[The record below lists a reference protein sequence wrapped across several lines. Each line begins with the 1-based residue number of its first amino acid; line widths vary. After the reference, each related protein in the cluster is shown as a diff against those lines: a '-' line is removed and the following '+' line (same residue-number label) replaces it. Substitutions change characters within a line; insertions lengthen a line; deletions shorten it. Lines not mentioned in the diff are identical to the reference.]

1 MTAAKV
7 LSAKVSYAVSLY
19 LQLVEKGTEP
29 RAAYAAAC
37 ELAGLTSARERSEM
51 RSAVVAT
58 QG

>member
-1 MTAAKV
+1 MPSPKV

-51 RSAVVAT
+51 RSAVLT
-58 QG
+58 IQG

>member
-19 LQLVEKGTEP
+19 LQLLEKGTDT

-51 RSAVVAT
+51 RSAVLKI